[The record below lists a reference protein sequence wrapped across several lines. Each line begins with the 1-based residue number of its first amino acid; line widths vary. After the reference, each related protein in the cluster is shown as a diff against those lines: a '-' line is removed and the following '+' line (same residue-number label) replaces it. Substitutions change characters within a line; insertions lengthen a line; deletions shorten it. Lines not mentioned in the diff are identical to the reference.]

1 MQPTLRLRTVIPS
14 NLARFRAMRTSDAE
28 VPFHLKG
35 MKRQKMIFNVGLT
48 LFPADVKQGIEFQYA
63 AALLKNGEH
72 HFRVLEDSI
81 DLGDSLFGPEP
92 SEFFVEFGKV
102 ELFRWIGHFIT
113 RECKIVTNITIFR
126 N

>member
-28 VPFHLKG
+28 VPFRLKG
-35 MKRQKMIFNVGLT
+35 VKRQKMIFDVGLK
-48 LFPADVKQGIEFQYA
+48 LFPADLQQGIEFQYA

-72 HFRVLEDSI
+72 HFLVLEDSI
-81 DLGDSLFGPEP
+81 ELGDSLLGLEF

-102 ELFRWIGHFIT
+102 ELFRRIGHFIT
-113 RECKIVTNITIFR
+113 RECKIVTNITLFR